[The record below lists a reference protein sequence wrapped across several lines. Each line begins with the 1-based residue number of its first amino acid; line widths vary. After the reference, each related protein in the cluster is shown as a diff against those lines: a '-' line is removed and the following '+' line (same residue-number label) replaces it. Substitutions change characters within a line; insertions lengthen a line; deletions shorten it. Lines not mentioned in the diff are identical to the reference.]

1 MCSPFNYNIVP
12 TPNCSRHRSRTW
24 LLQHIPTLLTLQMLS
39 EQVQSSGQTGKRVS
53 STDSGLDFYWN
64 RGTAAGKPL
73 IFPLSFLREKSLFSV
88 TFFQSVIIQTL
99 HYCIHLI
106 ILELSSRKMDLS
118 CTAFLRHFTTYP
130 LSLPHPSEHSL
141 TCKLGQQFRKLCPFL
156 HTWLLEHRY

>member
-1 MCSPFNYNIVP
+1 MDVQLFLNTLDCKTTHSSALDEKSGRLGEKEKGRKPALSTAPLFYRKNMCSPFNYNIVP

-88 TFFQSVIIQTL
+88 TFF
-99 HYCIHLI
+99 
-106 ILELSSRKMDLS
+106 
-118 CTAFLRHFTTYP
+118 
-130 LSLPHPSEHSL
+130 
-141 TCKLGQQFRKLCPFL
+141 
-156 HTWLLEHRY
+156 